1 MYYTNTVL
9 VVLLFTDWVYYVYNL
24 NCNYFSDVSS
34 IYHRKCIRFVENFSL
49 LAFDI
54 ISAVDTSEAK
64 HSVIN
69 CATLIKVS
77 DLQKNEASSIV

>member
-1 MYYTNTVL
+1 M
-9 VVLLFTDWVYYVYNL
+9 LFTDWVYYAYNL

-34 IYHRKCIRFVENFSL
+34 IYHRKCIRFVQNFSL
-49 LAFDI
+49 LAFDK

-69 CATLIKVS
+69 SGTLIKVN
-77 DLQKNEASSIV
+77 DLQKNEASTIVWC